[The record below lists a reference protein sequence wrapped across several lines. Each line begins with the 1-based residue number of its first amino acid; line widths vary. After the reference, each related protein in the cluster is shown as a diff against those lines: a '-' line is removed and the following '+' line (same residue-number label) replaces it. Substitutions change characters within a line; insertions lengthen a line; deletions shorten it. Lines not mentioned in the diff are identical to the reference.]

1 MTKDSSADALAPA
14 LYLVATPIGNARDIT
29 LRTLDILRAADVL
42 AAEDTRSL
50 RRLMEI
56 HGIPVAGRPL
66 LPYHDHNGPRMRP
79 AILDHLRAGRS
90 VAYAS
95 EAGTPLVS
103 DPGFVLA
110 REVASAGLPLT
121 AAPGA
126 SAALAALMV
135 AGLPSDRFTFA
146 GFAPTADGAR
156 RRFLEEFREMPGTLI
171 FYEAPRRLSGFL
183 GTASEV
189 LGGDRPAAICRELTK
204 RFEEVRRGTLADLL
218 ADIATMPEKGEI
230 VVCIG
235 EGAGTEAGED
245 DIRAAMAQALESM
258 PVKDAAKEVS
268 AALGVPRR
276 EAYQIGL
283 ALKGNGS

>member
-1 MTKDSSADALAPA
+1 MTKESGAEALAPA

-29 LRTLDILRAADVL
+29 LRTLDILRSADVL

-50 RRLMEI
+50 KRLMEI
-56 HGIPVAGRPL
+56 HGIPLAGRPL

-79 AILDHLRAGRS
+79 AILEHLRNGRS

-95 EAGTPLVS
+95 EAGSPLVS
-103 DPGFVLA
+103 DPGFALA
-110 REVASAGLPLT
+110 RDAAAEGLSLT

-126 SAALAALMV
+126 SAALAALVV

-146 GFAPTADGAR
+146 GFAPAADGAR
-156 RRFLEEFREMPGTLI
+156 RRFLKEFRDAKGTLL
-171 FYEAPRRLSGFL
+171 FYEAPRRLGAFL
-183 GTASEV
+183 GAAADV

-218 ADIATMPEKGEI
+218 DGIATMPEKGEV

-235 EGAGTEAGED
+235 EGTAEEVTEEV
-245 DIRAAMAQALESM
+245 IRAAMRSALETK
-258 PVKDAAKEVS
+258 PVKEAARDVS
-268 AALGVPRR
+268 EALGIPRR
-276 EAYQIGL
+276 DAYQIGL
-283 ALKGNGS
+283 VLKSGP